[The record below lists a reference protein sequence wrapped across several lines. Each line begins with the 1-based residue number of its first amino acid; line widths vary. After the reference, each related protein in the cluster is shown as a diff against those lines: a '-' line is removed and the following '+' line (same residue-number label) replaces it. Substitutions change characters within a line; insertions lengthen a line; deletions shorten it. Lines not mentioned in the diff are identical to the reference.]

1 MGRGDFANFSANPVY
16 KGFLMGFINMCE
28 MLSTF
33 NLENKECRNMSEVER
48 IVGEN
53 RLVRTKTTTKS
64 ESKVIQDSTETWET
78 NKKGSGYKKVQI
90 KLNGETQTPTDNGLS
105 TGAKTPEQEA
115 NLAKLAAAREF
126 LKTDEGAKL
135 A

>member
-90 KLNGETQTPTDNGLS
+90 KLKHLLITDFLQVQKRPNRRQIL
-105 TGAKTPEQEA
+105 Q
-115 NLAKLAAAREF
+115 NLQLLVNF
-126 LKTDEGAKL
+126 
-135 A
+135 

>member
-1 MGRGDFANFSANPVY
+1 
-16 KGFLMGFINMCE
+16 
-28 MLSTF
+28 
-33 NLENKECRNMSEVER
+33 MSEVER

-78 NKKGSGYKKVQI
+78 SKKGSGYKKVQI

-105 TGAKTPEQEA
+105 TVAKTPERRQILQ
-115 NLAKLAAAREF
+115 NLQLLVNF
-126 LKTDEGAKL
+126 
-135 A
+135 